1 MDGQTC
7 KTIAVVLYLLTITF
21 SSETGLLWSVS
32 VLLSETPQH
41 DLRACPLRAPQVN
54 KIQTVTLDFI

>member
-7 KTIAVVLYLLTITF
+7 KTIAVVLHLLYLLTIAF
-21 SSETGLLWSVS
+21 SSVTGLLWSVS

-41 DLRACPLRAPQVN
+41 DLRTCPLRAPEA
-54 KIQTVTLDFI
+54 L